1 MLRRSSNGQWAA
13 MNMEWIRIG
22 GMRQLASLAIG
33 VSLAG
38 CAVGPDF
45 VRPESTALS
54 WRAPLP
60 HGGKVENL
68 TQWWAQFNDPVLNQ
82 LIIDAEQTSPSLDM
96 AWAKVQEARANAEG
110 SRGVYL
116 PALGATLAST
126 KNQSFFGPQLM
137 QQNIQRAG
145 FDAGWELDLFGKNR
159 RTVESAAASFG
170 ASGAQWHA
178 ARISLAAEVADAYLE
193 LRQCEAT
200 VDIYQQVSQSRDHT
214 LAMMRQKQSA
224 GLASDVEAARSLA
237 GQLDS
242 AAAHAAKQG
251 DCARS
256 TNKLTALTGI
266 APADLRTRLSAQR
279 GQLPVPTSLDVSQ
292 VAAKALSQRPDMSA
306 AEFNLAAASADIGAS
321 KAALLPSLSLLGS
334 ISSNRVQIG
343 GTNIQATTWSF
354 GPSLSIPLFDG
365 GRRKSIMQGAQARF
379 DYADANYRRTVR
391 EAVREIED
399 ALVRLDVANTR
410 LAAAQQSYAQF
421 QSIHQIT
428 TARQAAGMANR
439 LELEDAHRG
448 ELQAQEALTAVK
460 RESVSAWIAVY
471 KALGG
476 GWDGKSEANRH

>member
-1 MLRRSSNGQWAA
+1 MV
-13 MNMEWIRIG
+13 M
-22 GMRQLASLAIG
+22 
-33 VSLAG
+33 SLAG

-45 VRPESTALS
+45 VRPESAAQS

-110 SRGVYL
+110 SRGVFL
-116 PALGATLAST
+116 PAVGATLAST
-126 KNQSFFGPQLM
+126 QSQSVFG
-137 QQNIQRAG
+137 QQVIRQTLNRAG
-145 FDAGWELDLFGKNR
+145 FDAAWELDLFGKNR
-159 RTVESAAASFG
+159 RTAEFATANFG

-178 ARISLAAEVADAYLE
+178 ARISLAAEVADAYVE
-193 LRQCEAT
+193 LRQCQAT
-200 VDIYQQVSQSRDHT
+200 ADIYQQVSQSRT
-214 LAMMRQKQSA
+214 LTLSMVKQKQSA
-224 GLASDVEAARSLA
+224 GLASDVEAARNQAS
-237 GQLDS
+237 QLDS
-242 AAAHAAKQG
+242 AAAYAAKQG

-256 TNKLTALTGI
+256 SNKLVALTGI
-266 APADLRTRLSAQR
+266 APADLQTRLSAQR

-292 VAAKALSQRPDMSA
+292 VAANALSQRPDVA
-306 AEFNLAAASADIGAS
+306 TAEFNLAAASADIGAS

-334 ISSNRVQIG
+334 IGFNRVQVG
-343 GTNIQATTWSF
+343 GANIQATTWSF

-365 GRRKSIMQGAQARF
+365 GRRKSVMEGAKARF
-379 DYADANYRRTVR
+379 NYADASYRRTVR

-399 ALVRLDVANTR
+399 ALIRLDVANTR
-410 LAAAQQSYAQF
+410 LAAAQQSYAQW

-428 TARQAAGMANR
+428 TTRQAAGMANR
-439 LELEDAHRG
+439 LELADAQRS
-448 ELQAQEALTAVK
+448 ELQAKEALTALK

-476 GWDGKSEANRH
+476 GWDGKSEARRAP

>member
-1 MLRRSSNGQWAA
+1 MNKLLYWA
-13 MNMEWIRIG
+13 I
-22 GMRQLASLAIG
+22 LLSLT
-33 VSLAG
+33 G

-45 VRPESTALS
+45 VRPESAAVS

-82 LIIDAEQTSPSLDM
+82 LISDAEQTSPSLDM

-110 SRGVYL
+110 SRGAFL
-116 PALGATLAST
+116 PSVGASLAST
-126 KNQSFFGPQLM
+126 QSQSVFG
-137 QQNIQRAG
+137 QQIVRQTLNRAG

-159 RTVESAAASFG
+159 RTAESTAANFG

-178 ARISLAAEVADAYLE
+178 ARISLAAEVADAYVE

-200 VDIYQQVSQSRDHT
+200 ADIYQQVSQSRAHT
-214 LAMMRQKQSA
+214 LSMMQQKQAA
-224 GLASDVEAARSLA
+224 GLASDVEVARNLV

-242 AAAHAAKQG
+242 AAAYAAKQG

-256 TNKLTALTGI
+256 VNKLIALTGI
-266 APADLRTRLSAQR
+266 APVELHTRLSAQR
-279 GQLPVPTSLDVSQ
+279 GRLPTPTSLDVSH
-292 VAAKALSQRPDMSA
+292 VAANALSQRPDVAA

-334 ISSNRVQIG
+334 ISSNQVQVG
-343 GTNIQATTWSF
+343 GANIQATTWSF

-365 GRRKSIMQGAQARF
+365 GKRKSVLQGATARF

-391 EAVREIED
+391 EAVREVED
-399 ALVRLDVANTR
+399 ALIRLDVSNTR
-410 LAAAQQSYAQF
+410 LIAAHLSYAPLL
-421 QSIHQIT
+421 SIHQIT
-428 TARQAAGMANR
+428 AARQAAGIANR
-439 LELEDAHRG
+439 LELESVQRD
-448 ELQAQEALTAVK
+448 ELQAAEALVVLE
-460 RESVSAWIAVY
+460 RERVSAWIAVY

-476 GWDGKSEANRH
+476 GWDGKSEASRY

>member
-1 MLRRSSNGQWAA
+1 MQKLVSWV
-13 MNMEWIRIG
+13 MV
-22 GMRQLASLAIG
+22 L
-33 VSLAG
+33 SLAG

-45 VRPESTALS
+45 VRPESAAVS

-82 LIIDAEQTSPSLDM
+82 LIADAEQTSPSLDM

-110 SRGVYL
+110 SRGAFL
-116 PALGATLAST
+116 PALGASLAST
-126 KNQSFFGPQLM
+126 KSQSVFG
-137 QQNIQRAG
+137 QQVVRQTLNRAG

-159 RTVESAAASFG
+159 RTAELATANFG

-178 ARISLAAEVADAYLE
+178 ARISLAAEVADAYVE

-200 VDIYQQVSQSRDHT
+200 ADIYQQVSQSRDHT
-214 LAMMRQKQSA
+214 LSMVRQKQAA
-224 GLASDVEAARSLA
+224 GLASDVEAARNQIN
-237 GQLDS
+237 QLDS
-242 AAAHAAKQG
+242 ATAYAVKQG

-256 TNKLTALTGI
+256 VNKLIALTGI
-266 APADLRTRLSAQR
+266 TPAQLHTRLSAQR
-279 GQLPVPTSLDVSQ
+279 GQLPVPTSLEVNQ
-292 VAAKALSQRPDMSA
+292 VAAKALSQRPDVAA

-334 ISSNRVQIG
+334 ISANRVQIG

-365 GRRKSIMQGAQARF
+365 GRRKSVMEGAKARF

-399 ALVRLDVANTR
+399 ALIRLDVANTR
-410 LAAAQQSYAQF
+410 LIAAQQSYAPLLA
-421 QSIHQIT
+421 IHQIT
-428 TARQAAGMANR
+428 AARQAAGIANR
-439 LELEDAHRG
+439 LELEDAQRG
-448 ELQAQEALTAVK
+448 ELQAQEALAIVR

-476 GWDGKSEANRH
+476 GWDGKSEPNRH

>member
-1 MLRRSSNGQWAA
+1 
-13 MNMEWIRIG
+13 MNKLLGWMI
-22 GMRQLASLAIG
+22 LLSLT
-33 VSLAG
+33 G

-45 VRPESTALS
+45 VQPAHPTQE

-110 SRGVYL
+110 SRGVFL

-126 KNQSFFGPQLM
+126 KSQSVFG
-137 QQNIQRAG
+137 QQVVRQTLNRAG

-159 RTVESAAASFG
+159 RNAELATANFG

-178 ARISLAAEVADAYLE
+178 ARISLAAEVADAYVE

-200 VDIYQQVSQSRDHT
+200 ADVYQQVSQSRDHT
-214 LAMMRQKQSA
+214 LSMVRQKQSA
-224 GLASDVEAARSLA
+224 GLASDVEVARTQIS
-237 GQLDS
+237 QLDS
-242 AAAHAAKQG
+242 AAAYAAKQG

-256 TNKLTALTGI
+256 INKLTALTGI
-266 APADLRTRLSAQR
+266 APADLQTRLSAQR

-292 VAAKALSQRPDMSA
+292 VAANALSQRPDVAA

-334 ISSNRVQIG
+334 IGFNRVQVG
-343 GTNIQATTWSF
+343 GANLQATTWSF

-365 GRRKSIMQGAQARF
+365 GKRKSIMEGAKARF
-379 DYADANYRRTVR
+379 DYADASYRRSVR
-391 EAVREIED
+391 EAVREVED
-399 ALVRLDVANTR
+399 ALIRLDVSNTR
-410 LAAAQQSYAQF
+410 LISAQQSYAPLLA
-421 QSIHQIT
+421 IHQIT
-428 TARQAAGMANR
+428 AARQAAGIANW
-439 LELEDAHRG
+439 LELEGAQRD
-448 ELQAQEALTAVK
+448 ELQAQEALVVLQ

-476 GWDGKSEANRH
+476 GWDGKSEPRRMP